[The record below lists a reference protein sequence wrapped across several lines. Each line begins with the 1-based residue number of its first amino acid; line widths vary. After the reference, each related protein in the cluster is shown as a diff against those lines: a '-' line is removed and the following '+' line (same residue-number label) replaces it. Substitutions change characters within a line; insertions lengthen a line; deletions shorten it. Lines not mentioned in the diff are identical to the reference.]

1 LKNFH
6 EYLLQHSLKSGG
18 TKNQFRQVKVPDIL
32 LASSAKKSIKK
43 SILLTKPFIIREI
56 NNKSGITMPLNKGQ
70 YQIPDY
76 RHN

>member
-1 LKNFH
+1 MIIP
-6 EYLLQHSLKSGG
+6 QS
-18 TKNQFRQVKVPDIL
+18 DL

-70 YQIPDY
+70 YQVLYFVSAITPVKTVYLSNFSRD
-76 RHN
+76 HCSG

>member
-1 LKNFH
+1 MIIP
-6 EYLLQHSLKSGG
+6 QS
-18 TKNQFRQVKVPDIL
+18 DL

-70 YQIPDY
+70 YQVLLPA
-76 RHN
+76 